1 MRPRGAR
8 GPSTICDTCAATHQI
23 GEPSQHPGVC
33 HTSQTPIRAPLAPTA
48 PSRSTE
54 MPSDLSQHPAACHRA
69 LQTTELL
76 ENILVHLPVKDLFV
90 HQKVSKRFQAT
101 IAKSPA
107 IRRKMFLRL
116 SNTPREYWKYVC
128 QHRWDGRQ
136 RRLAKLAFEVAD
148 PTTTI
153 PRDEQLVTPV
163 ALNPILEVFSTST
176 RQNLGCIRRKFFNRS
191 HHEHVRL
198 EAPEQS
204 VVGRHS
210 SLLATF
216 ISDPPCKVAKVSM
229 TLTIQTT
236 RTSMRPQY
244 QPHSFSSKMITVQ
257 SDTGLKLSDLWDTA
271 LDAPGDYRWKSEYGI
286 IRSRPVASFRNVL
299 NRLRE
304 PSTFLSGMMDIELCD
319 VVVPTP
325 EEWAAV
331 R

>member
-1 MRPRGAR
+1 M
-8 GPSTICDTCAATHQI
+8 
-23 GEPSQHPGVC
+23 
-33 HTSQTPIRAPLAPTA
+33 L
-48 PSRSTE
+48 
-54 MPSDLSQHPAACHRA
+54 SDLSQHQAAHAVDSPNSACHRA

-76 ENILVHLPVKDLFV
+76 ENILVRLPVKDLFV

-101 IAKSPA
+101 IAESPA

-116 SNTPREYWKYVC
+116 SNTPREYWNYVC
-128 QHRWDGRQ
+128 QYRWDGRR
-136 RRLAKLAFEVAD
+136 RRLKRLVFEVAD
-148 PTTTI
+148 PTTI

-163 ALNPILEVFSTST
+163 TLNPILGVFSTRR
-176 RQNLGCIRRKFFNRS
+176 RQDLSCIGRKFFNRS

-198 EAPEQS
+198 EVPEQS

-210 SLLATF
+210 SLLATY
-216 ISDPPCKVAKVSM
+216 ISDPPCKVVKVSM
-229 TLTIQTT
+229 TFTIQTT

-244 QPHSFSSKMITVQ
+244 QPHSFCSRVITVQ
-257 SDTGLKLSDLWDTA
+257 SDTGLKLSDLWDA
-271 LDAPGDYRWKSEYGI
+271 VLDAHGDYRWKCEYGI

-299 NRLRE
+299 SRLRE
-304 PSTFLSGMMDIELCD
+304 PSTFLCGILDIELCD